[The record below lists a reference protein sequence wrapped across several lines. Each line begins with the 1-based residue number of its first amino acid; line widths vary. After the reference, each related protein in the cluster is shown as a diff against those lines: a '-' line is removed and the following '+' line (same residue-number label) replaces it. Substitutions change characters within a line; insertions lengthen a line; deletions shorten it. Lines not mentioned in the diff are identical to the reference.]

1 MGYFRPDNTAR
12 SHGNRVRWI
21 TSVNA
26 GTGIAAPKTTHTALG
41 IRTPWMPRPSG
52 ITLRDP
58 PRPGRRPASARHR
71 RPGRRFQWNEFHPPP
86 LIVQTVVRV
95 EEQRCVRHFEGLPW
109 LLQQPRR
116 LGQPQRPAPTRDGM
130 VAAGAVAGMGTA
142 AGAGS
147 AGASRLVSRS
157 ASVRPIT
164 VGIMAARTPTEATA
178 SCAAAG

>member
-1 MGYFRPDNTAR
+1 R
-12 SHGNRVRWI
+12 GNRVRWI

-26 GTGIAAPKTTHTALG
+26 RTAIAPPKTTDAGLEM
-41 IRTPWMPRPSG
+41 RTPVDAPSE
-52 ITLRDP
+52 RDDTAGAAP
-58 PRPGRRPASARHR
+58 PRALHR
-71 RPGRRFQWNEFHPPP
+71 QDTAGPTAGSDGTSFIPRP
-86 LIVQTVVRV
+86 LIVQVVGV
-95 EEQRCVRHFEGLPW
+95 DEQRCVRHFEGLPW

-130 VAAGAVAGMGTA
+130 TA